1 MCCGCGCGL
10 AVAMVQAEEKV
21 RQQGAGPAGL
31 LLASREEGF
40 VGPQQTRPAQSARGW
55 EALKRSLKC
64 LVGGRETVRSA
75 APVIASAA

>member
-21 RQQGAGPAGL
+21 RQRASAPTGL
-31 LLASREEGF
+31 PLASHEEGF
-40 VGPQQTRPAQSARGW
+40 VGQQQARPVQSARGW
-55 EALKRSLKC
+55 EALKRSLRS
-64 LVGGRETVRSA
+64 LVGGEAERPA